1 MCLIENPSKYILRII
16 IDKSKGG
23 RKMKRNMKFV
33 KPATLTA
40 DIAACMLTPFKARV
54 VTPCVVPALMAV

>member
-1 MCLIENPSKYILRII
+1 
-16 IDKSKGG
+16 
-23 RKMKRNMKFV
+23 MKRNMKFV